1 MGAIG
6 DFNGLG
12 TAKNKVVEVYFEENY
27 ERIDSEKTLF
37 RLEHKDPTLKC
48 IALADSFHS
57 LYPDNGE
64 GSFDHYE
71 HEKRVMDVL
80 DAVKS
85 FPHLQELILA
95 VDTNESILWR
105 EGNARN
111 ALFSVMRDLP
121 SKVVITIRVAI
132 LIGGSV
138 DHVAEMLKNCP
149 NLKYLTICFD
159 GWAPYGNGTVALVK
173 SLSIL
178 PFLESVQLQNWRLY
192 WRAALHLFIRLMKKK
207 SLKSMAML
215 RTDMSQHLASKMLQI
230 YKDSD
235 ECDQLEFLSFFR
247 EQWDFQWQEDIDLQL
262 AETAHIKHTRR
273 SVSDFINNIKSRDKS
288 SNGRNEELQFITDI
302 VDANEKDSEQEM
314 QYDLVICRP
323 DHLYAL
329 IQSKP
334 DYIQRCVDLK
344 REYSVSNKRQKII

>member
-1 MGAIG
+1 
-6 DFNGLG
+6 
-12 TAKNKVVEVYFEENY
+12 
-27 ERIDSEKTLF
+27 
-37 RLEHKDPTLKC
+37 
-48 IALADSFHS
+48 
-57 LYPDNGE
+57 
-64 GSFDHYE
+64 
-71 HEKRVMDVL
+71 MDVL

-95 VDTNESILWR
+95 VDKNKSILWR

-121 SKVVITIRVAI
+121 SKVVITIRVAFS
-132 LIGGSV
+132 IGGSV
-138 DHVAEMLKNCP
+138 DHVAEMLNNCP

-159 GWAPYGNGTVALVK
+159 GWAPYGNGTVALVR

-178 PFLESVQLQNWRLY
+178 PLLESVQLKKWRIY
-192 WRAALHLFIRLMKKK
+192 GRAASHLFIRLMKKK

-215 RTDMSQHLASKMLQI
+215 RTDMGRDLASKLLQI

-235 ECDQLEFLSFFR
+235 ECDQLEFLSFYR
-247 EQWDFQWQEDIDLQL
+247 DTSSREQWDLQWKEQWDFQWQEDIDSQL

-273 SVSDFINNIKSRDKS
+273 SVSDLMNNIKSRDKS
-288 SNGRNEELQFITDI
+288 SNGSNEELQFITDI